1 MKSVFFSMVVSAALA
16 IPAVSFAQTDIPAN
30 AAPAQSQSQ
39 AGESSVGGV
48 TAGSAASSSGAEG
61 HSGLRIVDFFRREN
75 AKASHRGTDCVA
87 PASYCSLYFGGS

>member
-48 TAGSAASSSGAEG
+48 TAEKQSHPDAEYRAQKRLVSI
-61 HSGLRIVDFFRREN
+61 HD
-75 AKASHRGTDCVA
+75 
-87 PASYCSLYFGGS
+87 SLPFLVPIRLLTPS